1 MKNNVRALLGI
12 TILAFAIPVVAQ
24 VTAYE
29 NEDFKGRTTNA
40 RTRVSDLERTG
51 SRRRASSIVV
61 AGQRW
66 QACDDT
72 RFDGNC
78 MVLRPGRYASLQAMG
93 LGDRVSSIRPL
104 PANEHV
110 SEGDYAPLPQVA
122 QDFRRRRNER
132 LYDADVTSSRAVV
145 GSPGQ
150 RCWMESE
157 QVVQQQPQQQQ
168 AGLNLPGAA
177 VGALIGGILGHQVGG
192 GTGKQIATVG
202 GALGG
207 AALGAQYGR
216 GDAVAAAPKTVA
228 QDVRRCDTNPVQAT
242 PSYWDVTY
250 DFAGQQHR
258 VQMAA
263 APGRT
268 VTVNARGEPRD

>member
-1 MKNNVRALLGI
+1 MKNNVQALLGI
-12 TILAFAIPVVAQ
+12 TLLSFAIPVVAQ
-24 VTAYE
+24 VTTYE
-29 NEDFKGRTTNA
+29 NEDFKGRTTNV
-40 RTRVSDLERTG
+40 RTQVRDLERTG
-51 SRRRASSIVV
+51 SRKRASSIVV

-93 LGDRVSSIRPL
+93 LRERVSSLRPL

-110 SEGDYAPLPQVA
+110 AEGDYAPLPQVA

-145 GSPGQ
+145 GTPGQ

-157 QVVQQQPQQQQ
+157 QVVQQQPQQQ

-202 GALGG
+202 GVVGG
-207 AALGAQYGR
+207 AALGSQVGGGSR
-216 GDAVAAAPKTVA
+216 SAVQPIS
-228 QDVRRCDTNPVQAT
+228 QDVRRCDSNPVQAT
-242 PSYWDVTY
+242 PAYWDVTY
-250 DFAGQQHR
+250 QFRGTEHR
-258 VQMAA
+258 AQLSSE
-263 APGRT
+263 PGRT
-268 VTVNARGEPRD
+268 ITVNREGEPRM